1 MDWIIFLQIFTIANK
16 CLLFP
21 LFWFKKNNSLA
32 NKLLALLIL
41 LPGVPVV
48 FSYIMYTGNL
58 PAFPPCIFIY
68 QIIVNLFGPVFYY
81 YCMVMIGKPFTM
93 TKDKLVHLL
102 PSLFPV
108 LLWLDFSLLDVSE
121 QQNFVANFLNPLF
134 IDLRMQISS
143 ISPVLFAL
151 PYMLVASIKVYRN
164 TNHAQEVFTNMD
176 LFKVTYI
183 RKFITLTLA
192 EVFVLLALELF
203 IPYKLVEII
212 WVPILGNI
220 LYFYV
225 VYMSYN
231 YSIVF
236 SEKDYQL
243 YLQSYQPLHN
253 YIADK
258 KQGKYALSK
267 LSDEKIEEYSTVLKR
282 AFLEEQCYLEPELN
296 LKMLSDKTNIPAHY
310 ISQVI
315 NQQFGKNFSD
325 YVNSYRVEDIKQ
337 KLIAPTQSHITIEGL
352 AYMSG
357 FNSKAAF
364 QRAFKKQTGI
374 SPKEYRS
381 QFDDSIT

>member
-41 LPGVPVV
+41 LPGAPV
-48 FSYIMYTGNL
+48 
-58 PAFPPCIFIY
+58 
-68 QIIVNLFGPVFYY
+68 
-81 YCMVMIGKPFTM
+81 
-93 TKDKLVHLL
+93 
-102 PSLFPV
+102 
-108 LLWLDFSLLDVSE
+108 
-121 QQNFVANFLNPLF
+121 
-134 IDLRMQISS
+134 
-143 ISPVLFAL
+143 
-151 PYMLVASIKVYRN
+151 
-164 TNHAQEVFTNMD
+164 
-176 LFKVTYI
+176 
-183 RKFITLTLA
+183 
-192 EVFVLLALELF
+192 
-203 IPYKLVEII
+203 
-212 WVPILGNI
+212 
-220 LYFYV
+220 
-225 VYMSYN
+225 
-231 YSIVF
+231 
-236 SEKDYQL
+236 
-243 YLQSYQPLHN
+243 
-253 YIADK
+253 
-258 KQGKYALSK
+258 
-267 LSDEKIEEYSTVLKR
+267 
-282 AFLEEQCYLEPELN
+282 EPELN

-325 YVNSYRVEDIKQ
+325 YVNFYRVEDIKQ